1 MNSIEL
7 SNLFK
12 MKIRVKRVSGLLRD
26 EYNFGRLR
34 CKIEKEVKREKN
46 YGEDCG
52 KHKGKG

>member
-1 MNSIEL
+1 
-7 SNLFK
+7 

-46 YGEDCG
+46 YGEG
-52 KHKGKG
+52 LWKHKGKR